1 MHIPRIY
8 RGCTKLISW
17 RLQHWTTGGDLM
29 FYLTGHVIR
38 AWFLS
43 LGFSRAGF
51 LEIVALINGAQPP
64 GAIEGGQSF
73 HVPPLPVKVYKD
85 CSPDFSSLLSSVSF
99 VSAPYSSLPWLLLHY
114 APRTTQLQSH
124 TPFEGFLATE
134 MVLLKQS
141 GKFPYQLIAL
151 VMFIVI
157 EHSRRALIYFSGL
170 TGCTSGFRHLWCS
183 EKSELLKPTEPLTG
197 IYLNKGWF
205 SVGFF
210 QFILGLPEFS
220 LSRAATQP
228 HCHSVGRRSQW
239 TSLLFGYQELRK
251 PFEDS
256 GPFPPWWTSLFFW
269 GRTSI
274 VSIHMNMYFC
284 FDFKA
289 GSMAYLRLVTIPGSR
304 PVAYLFLYPYRLKV
318 EVYSIPLFGYIMT

>member
-1 MHIPRIY
+1 MLNNPLLIIVNAIVSRTCLTQGNVYMAGEQVMYPAAIALIYGSGYMLTIRLEISMHIPRIY

-29 FYLTGHVIR
+29 FYLAGHVIR

-124 TPFEGFLATE
+124 TPFEGFLAAE

-197 IYLNKGWF
+197 IYLNKG
-205 SVGFF
+205 
-210 QFILGLPEFS
+210 
-220 LSRAATQP
+220 
-228 HCHSVGRRSQW
+228 
-239 TSLLFGYQELRK
+239 
-251 PFEDS
+251 
-256 GPFPPWWTSLFFW
+256 
-269 GRTSI
+269 
-274 VSIHMNMYFC
+274 
-284 FDFKA
+284 
-289 GSMAYLRLVTIPGSR
+289 
-304 PVAYLFLYPYRLKV
+304 
-318 EVYSIPLFGYIMT
+318 